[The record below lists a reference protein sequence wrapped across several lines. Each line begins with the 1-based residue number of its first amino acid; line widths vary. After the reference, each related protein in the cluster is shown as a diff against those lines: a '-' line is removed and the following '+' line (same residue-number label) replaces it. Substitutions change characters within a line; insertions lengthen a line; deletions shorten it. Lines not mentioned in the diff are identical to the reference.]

1 MVAQE
6 TGDSGPPLL
15 HAEGLVR
22 RYGGRTVLNVDSV
35 TVQAGEV
42 LAIVGPNGAGKSTLF
57 RTLLLLERPDAGT
70 IRLNGSAMRRH
81 DPRARGRLAGVFQ
94 RPALFT
100 GTVRQNVAFGL
111 RAAGI
116 RGAARRERTAA
127 ALGWLGLEELGE
139 RAVHTLSGG
148 EAQRVALARALVL
161 EPQVVLL
168 DEPTS
173 SLDITVRRQFRQDL
187 ERVVRQRAAGVVLIT
202 HDAVEAF
209 SLADRIAVM
218 HDGRIAQIGAPD
230 EIMLMPGTPFVA
242 ELTGAELL
250 LQGTVES
257 VDDGLAAVRIGTDL
271 VVWSAVRP
279 EAGLAS
285 HADSSDDAVFQRG
298 LPAVVAYRPEDVIL
312 AAPGSAQETSAVN
325 RFAVRVE
332 TIVPAGALMRV
343 RVRTE
348 DGIVLNALLTRR
360 SVESLGLSPD
370 RRVTAHIKA
379 AALHAWARAPHPA
392 PSRRGPQ

>member
-1 MVAQE
+1 MVAAGGGRDG
-6 TGDSGPPLL
+6 TPLL

-22 RYGGRTVLNVDSV
+22 RYGGRTVLDVDHL
-35 TVQAGEV
+35 TVEAGEV

-57 RTLLLLERPDAGT
+57 RMLLLLERPDAGT
-70 IRLNGSAMRRH
+70 IRVSGTVMRRH
-81 DPRARGRLAGVFQ
+81 DRRARGRLAGVYHP
-94 RPALFT
+94 PALFA

-111 RAAGI
+111 RAAGV
-116 RGAARRERTAA
+116 RGAVQRERTAA
-127 ALGWLGLEELGE
+127 ALGWLGLEELGD
-139 RAVHTLSGG
+139 RPVHTLSGG

-173 SLDITVRRQFRQDL
+173 SLDITVRRRFRQDV
-187 ERVVRQRAAGVVLIT
+187 ERVARQRAGGVVLIT

-230 EIMLMPGTPFVA
+230 EIMLRPGTPFAA

-257 VDDGLAAVRIGTDL
+257 VDDGLAAVRIGADL
-271 VVWSAVRP
+271 VVWSAMRP
-279 EAGLAS
+279 EAGSDGPAP
-285 HADSSDDAVFQRG
+285 ADGRGFQPG
-298 LPAVVAYRPEDVIL
+298 AAAVVAYRPEDVIL
-312 AAPGSAQETSAVN
+312 AVPGSAQETSAVN
-325 RFAVRVE
+325 RFAVSVE
-332 TIVPAGALMRV
+332 AIVPAGALMRV

-360 SVESLGLSPD
+360 SVETLDLLPA

-379 AALHAWARAPHPA
+379 AALHAWARASHIDT
-392 PSRRGPQ
+392 SRRAPT